1 MDAIRTHVRAECE
14 GGCGRTHV
22 RLGLDL
28 GSLAADWTDP
38 GLALRRE
45 DSRVPSGAVGVGQV
59 HGRFPFCLAVI
70 SYPASPVP
78 VYGNAR
84 GSSRTSSRRNRRIG
98 LTAPVSPATQT
109 TPSPGRPAGTAKCLL
124 TVQSPGPSRCMLE
137 TGSWLERRASPS
149 GEKSPRLGLPRYGD
163 WEVIKGFCESP
174 WETESRPYMKSL
186 ASARK
191 ELAWEVDHWIA
202 LSQVRPRISWN
213 ETVADWRCSLDA
225 LCTGPNLFGVL
236 AVYLIGAIAAPG
248 RGIAICSS
256 CAQPYIPARRPD
268 PNRNNSCR
276 HCQGKSGKQAARR
289 DAARRFRAKQ
299 RGRKLP

>member
-1 MDAIRTHVRAECE
+1 MPGEIDLAGELLTWSARSAYYKHARPSMLADF
-14 GGCGRTHV
+14 V
-22 RLGLDL
+22 RLCDADDAAILSYARKWGVLNICEHGLPCSHNQYPYGLIDGVKPCL
-28 GSLAADWTDP
+28 PQLLTPLPAQGSDFRFGERLEHWRVWSRKAK
-38 GLALRRE
+38 ALMT
-45 DSRVPSGAVGVGQV
+45 
-59 HGRFPFCLAVI
+59 I
-70 SYPASPVP
+70 
-78 VYGNAR
+78 
-84 GSSRTSSRRNRRIG
+84 GSHLNRR
-98 LTAPVSPATQT
+98 
-109 TPSPGRPAGTAKCLL
+109 K
-124 TVQSPGPSRCMLE
+124 
-137 TGSWLERRASPS
+137 
-149 GEKSPRLGLPRYGD
+149 LPRYGD

-256 CAQPYIPARRPD
+256 CAQPYIPERRPD
-268 PNRNNSCR
+268 PNRNNYCR